1 MGVGAVDLA
10 QQVPGQV
17 LDPDHGRDHE
27 EVDYGPY
34 AHQTPRQEPNQA
46 GHPPPQVEAMES

>member
-1 MGVGAVDLA
+1 MEVGVVGLA

-17 LDPDHGRDHE
+17 LDLDHGRDQE

-34 AHQTPRQEPNQA
+34 AEQTPCQEPNEA
-46 GHPPPQVEAMES
+46 GHPASQVEAMES

>member
-1 MGVGAVDLA
+1 MGVGAVGLA
-10 QQVPGQV
+10 QQLPGQV

-34 AHQTPRQEPNQA
+34 AEQTPRQEPNQA
-46 GHPPPQVEAMES
+46 GYPPSQVEAVES

>member
-1 MGVGAVDLA
+1 MGVGAVGLT

-34 AHQTPRQEPNQA
+34 AEQTPR
-46 GHPPPQVEAMES
+46 